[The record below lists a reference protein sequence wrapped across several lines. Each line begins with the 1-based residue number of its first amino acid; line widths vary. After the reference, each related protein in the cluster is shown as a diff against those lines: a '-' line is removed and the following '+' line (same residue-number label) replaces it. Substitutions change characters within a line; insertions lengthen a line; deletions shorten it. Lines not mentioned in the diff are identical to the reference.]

1 MQQRQE
7 ELTAEEGKSTQKVE
21 LGKLKELV
29 LLNENLRAQEAAFKA
44 GCKAQLQDMNE
55 RIKAFESGEEE
66 ADSDGSA
73 MRARMAA
80 RVLLGERCALEACIA
95 LWRREEAAVTAALG
109 EEASG
114 ASSTAAADEK
124 KSS

>member
-1 MQQRQE
+1 MLQR
-7 ELTAEEGKSTQKVE
+7 VR
-21 LGKLKELV
+21 V
-29 LLNENLRAQEAAFKA
+29 LLDQ
-44 GCKAQLQDMNE
+44 
-55 RIKAFESGEEE
+55 
-66 ADSDGSA
+66 
-73 MRARMAA
+73 